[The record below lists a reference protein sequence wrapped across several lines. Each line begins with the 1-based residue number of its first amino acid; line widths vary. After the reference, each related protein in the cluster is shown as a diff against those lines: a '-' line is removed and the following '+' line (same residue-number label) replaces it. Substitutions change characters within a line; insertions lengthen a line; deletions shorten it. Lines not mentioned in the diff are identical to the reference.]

1 MEIRSFDLEYKD
13 NRDRFE
19 KDLDN
24 PKYIDDVGRTLRV
37 QLQDYMETKSMSYEL
52 LDYLREKGDSNEL
65 TLMRGD
71 CLYESL
77 VKEGGSFRL
86 WNGFA
91 SFTYDE
97 EIAEKF
103 SNTQNIPDWYEN
115 EGSWFANR
123 RFPFEE
129 FIERGEP
136 LIPVIIIIEPEQIPR
151 CICTDNVHESF
162 NESEFLVYTE
172 DIEFVIDKVVDNKL
186 YCSTR
191 KIPNMNLWRRWQ

>member
-1 MEIRSFDLEYKD
+1 MEIRSFDLEYKN
-13 NRDRFE
+13 NRNKFE

-52 LDYLREKGDSNEL
+52 LDYLREEGDSNEL

-77 VKEGGSFRL
+77 IKEGGSFRL

-103 SNTQNIPDWYEN
+103 SNAENVPDWYDV
-115 EGSWFANR
+115 
-123 RFPFEE
+123 EE
-129 FIERGEP
+129 FWYSEKPYPFKEYVERKEH

-151 CICTDNVHESF
+151 CICTDNVHDNF
-162 NESEFLVYTE
+162 NESEYLVYTE
-172 DIEFVIDKVVDNKL
+172 DIEFVIDKIVDNKL

-191 KIPNMNLWRRWQ
+191 KIPNMNLWRR